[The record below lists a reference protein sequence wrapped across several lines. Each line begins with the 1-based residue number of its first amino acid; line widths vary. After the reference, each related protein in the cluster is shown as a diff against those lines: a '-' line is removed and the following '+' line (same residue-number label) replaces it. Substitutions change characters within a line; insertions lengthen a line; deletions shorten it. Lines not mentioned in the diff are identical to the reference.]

1 MTDYVKLGAG
11 LVFIGFLAVGSG
23 FFYAGL
29 APSPSTLEGI
39 QAAGQIAKNW
49 EVIQGIGW
57 IVVGLGLYIALIG
70 SAKSDMAIDT
80 KSEILLERL
89 PQGLDETKRKAKFVC
104 SDCGGD
110 ITEDAKVCPH
120 CGSPIEG

>member
-1 MTDYVKLGAG
+1 MTDFVKLGAV
-11 LVFIGFLAVGSG
+11 LTLIGFLAVGSR
-23 FFYAGL
+23 FLYAGL
-29 APSPSTLEGI
+29 APSPSTPDEL

-70 SAKSDMAIDT
+70 SAKSDMAIDI

-110 ITEDAKVCPH
+110 ISEDSKVCPH